1 MSKKIKIKKEDVASA
16 VKVVVGATLAVAGPV
31 LGKIGIGELKK
42 KKQQGR
48 DKPLPFKAMNNI
60 FNGTGDTVQLINLID
75 KLLRRDGYITYDDII
90 EENLPAYVGVK
101 REKNPKVSS
110 IKKAINTMKKK
121 LN

>member
-31 LGKIGIGELKK
+31 LGKIGIDELKK

-48 DKPLPFKAMNNI
+48 DKPLPFKVMNNI

-90 EENLPAYVGVK
+90 KEYSPEYVGVK

-110 IKKAINTMKKK
+110 IKKAINTMKPS
-121 LN
+121 